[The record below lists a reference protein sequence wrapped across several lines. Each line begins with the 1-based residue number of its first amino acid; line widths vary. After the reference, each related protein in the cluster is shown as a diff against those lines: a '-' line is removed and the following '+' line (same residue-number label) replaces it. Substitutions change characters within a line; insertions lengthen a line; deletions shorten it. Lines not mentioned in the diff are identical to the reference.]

1 LADAANP
8 IQSYDFFKSSE
19 GTEKGL
25 GPRDRKGRGGWKN
38 GRTLV
43 SVALVVPLVYRRTL
57 VGMRVKSQSKLD
69 ADFVPTDDRFP
80 GTQNRMRR

>member
-1 LADAANP
+1 
-8 IQSYDFFKSSE
+8 
-19 GTEKGL
+19 
-25 GPRDRKGRGGWKN
+25 
-38 GRTLV
+38 
-43 SVALVVPLVYRRTL
+43 VALVVPLAYRRTW